1 MIGTRL
7 TTLLQGRGYDVSHLG
22 RARKNGA
29 VKTFIWNPAKN
40 EIDTEALSEADA
52 IINLAGAGIA
62 DRRWND
68 RWKKEI
74 LLSRT
79 ESARLLNETLRAHSH
94 HVAAFIS
101 ASGISYYGLEDR
113 GRPFVE
119 SDPPAGDFMAGVA
132 AAWEREVDALRGTG
146 LRVVKVRTGVVLAR
160 EGGALKKLELPV
172 KFFVGAPLGSGQ
184 QYVNWIHLDD
194 LCRVYVKAIED
205 ASMQGAYNAVAPN
218 PVTNRELTRAIA
230 KVLKRPLWLPA
241 VPAFAVKLL
250 AGEVAE
256 VVLKGG
262 KVSAEKIEKAGFEF
276 QFKNLEQAL
285 EALYDR

>member
-1 MIGTRL
+1 
-7 TTLLQGRGYDVSHLG
+7 
-22 RARKNGA
+22 
-29 VKTFIWNPAKN
+29 
-40 EIDTEALSEADA
+40 
-52 IINLAGAGIA
+52 IA
-62 DRRWND
+62 DRRWNE
-68 RWKKEI
+68 RRKKEI

-79 ESARLLNETLRAHSH
+79 ESARLLNETLRTHPH
-94 HVAAFIS
+94 HVTAFIS

-113 GRPFVE
+113 GRSFIE

-132 AAWEREVDALRGTG
+132 TAWEREVDALRGAG
-146 LRVVKVRTGVVLAR
+146 LRIVKVRTGVVLAR
-160 EGGALKKLELPV
+160 EGGALKKLETPV
-172 KFFVGAPLGSGQ
+172 KFFVGAPLGSGH

-194 LCRVYVKAIED
+194 LCQVYVKAIED
-205 ASMQGAYNAVAPN
+205 TSMQGAYNAVAPN

-241 VPAFAVKLL
+241 VPGFAVKLL

-276 QFKNLEQAL
+276 QFKTINRALQAL
-285 EALYDR
+285 YGG